1 MLLFIV
7 RFQAKIQGR
16 DEKKWVLNEETVQV
30 FLNKKIKQN
39 KPTNTKENTPD
50 LWLGGVLA
58 NMICPAT
65 HPKFD
70 TMFIKGDIDQRL

>member
-39 KPTNTKENTPD
+39 KPTNTKETRPTFD
-50 LWLGGVLA
+50 LEAFWL
-58 NMICPAT
+58 T
-65 HPKFD
+65 
-70 TMFIKGDIDQRL
+70 